1 MYVYIYTRS
10 FRPLKKVA
18 HATEI
23 LGKKEYLHDEFYVS
37 LIVIG
42 QRPGKEGE
50 RVLGLGATLNR
61 GYC

>member
-1 MYVYIYTRS
+1 M
-10 FRPLKKVA
+10 A